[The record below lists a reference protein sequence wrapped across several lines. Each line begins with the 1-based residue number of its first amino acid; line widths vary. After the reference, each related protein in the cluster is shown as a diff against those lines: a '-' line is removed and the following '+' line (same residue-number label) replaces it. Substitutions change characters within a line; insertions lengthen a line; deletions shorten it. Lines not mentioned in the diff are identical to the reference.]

1 MKSEALKSVKE
12 SDAISESVDLPCNM
26 TFTYTKTEMGL
37 HVSLSGFTAGPPAT
51 VNSPQLI
58 TPEYNPA
65 AFFNGISLGGSYAAY
80 AMAYFDSHTGTLSV
94 NGRVSNF
101 EGGSP
106 LFKPFS
112 FVREIGIA
120 GK

>member
-1 MKSEALKSVKE
+1 MNSEALKSVNE
-12 SDAISESVDLPCNM
+12 SGIISESVELPCNM
-26 TFTYTKTEMGL
+26 TFFYTDTELGL
-37 HVSLSGFTAGPPAT
+37 LVSLSGFTAGPPAT

-65 AFFNGISLGGSYAAY
+65 AFFNGISLGGNYAAY
-80 AMAYFDSHTGTLSV
+80 AMAYYDSQTKTLSV

-101 EGGSP
+101 EGGAA

-112 FVREIGIA
+112 FVRELGTA
-120 GK
+120 E

>member
-1 MKSEALKSVKE
+1 MNSEALRSVKE
-12 SDAISESVDLPCNM
+12 SDAISESVELPCNM
-26 TFTYTKTEMGL
+26 TFFYAETEMGL

-65 AFFNGISLGGSYAAY
+65 AFFNGISLGGGYGAY
-80 AMAYFDSHTGTLSV
+80 AMAYFDSHTRTLSV

-101 EGGSP
+101 EGGSSV
-106 LFKPFS
+106 FTPFS
-112 FVREIGIA
+112 FVRELGTA
-120 GK
+120 E